1 MNKKLLAELF
11 PCLPCLNEE
20 PEGNVFNIQRFTVHD
35 GPGIRTE
42 IFLKGCPLRCKWCG
56 NPESFKLNSEV
67 GVFENRC
74 IGIANCGLCI
84 KACPKADQN
93 IFTIKDD
100 KVVNIDR
107 EICDNC
113 LKCSDV
119 CYPSALKLWG
129 KTMTVGEVMD
139 IIQSD
144 RSFYDRSGGGVTI
157 SGGEALFQWAFTL
170 EILKAC
176 KKAGIH
182 TCVESALH
190 CKEEILDE
198 ILPYTDM
205 IITDI
210 KHMDSEK
217 HKAYT
222 GVGNEQ
228 ILQNIIKV
236 TKTNKPVILR
246 IPIIPNHND
255 SLENINETKAFILD
269 ELGNRISQ
277 VQFLRYRRLGE
288 EKYQSLGMPYIMDE
302 TDGERGDVEEYIR
315 TLVKTMQDDGIPAV
329 AGSSEVLKL

>member
-1 MNKKLLAELF
+1 MTKKVLAELF
-11 PCLPCLNEE
+11 PCLPCLAEKE
-20 PEGNVFNIQRFTVHD
+20 TGNVFNIQRFTVHD

-67 GVFENRC
+67 GVFASKC
-74 IGIANCGLCI
+74 IGVSNCGLCI
-84 KACPKADQN
+84 KACPKVDEN
-93 IFTIKDD
+93 VFIVKDD
-100 KVVNIDR
+100 KVVSINRD
-107 EICDNC
+107 ICDNC
-113 LKCSDV
+113 LKCTEV
-119 CYPSALKLWG
+119 CYPSALKCWG
-129 KTMTVGEVMD
+129 KTMKLDEVMA

-176 KKAGIH
+176 KKVDIH

-190 CKEEILDE
+190 CNEEVLDK

-205 IITDI
+205 FITDI
-210 KHMDSEK
+210 KHMDSKK

-228 ILQNIIKV
+228 ILKNIIKV
-236 TKTNKPVILR
+236 TNTDKPVILR

-255 SLENINETKAFILD
+255 SVENINETKAFILN
-269 ELGNRISQ
+269 ELDNKILQ

-288 EKYQSLGMPYIMDE
+288 EKYQSLDMPYIMDE
-302 TDGERGDVEEYIR
+302 VEMERGDVEDYIR
-315 TLVKTMQDDGIPAV
+315 TLVRTMKDDGIPAV
-329 AGSSEVLKL
+329 AGSSEVLDL